1 MKERLWKT
9 GMRRCFAGLLVLV
22 MVLSS
27 LVTAV
32 ASDVTMTQE
41 DIETVIE
48 EVARRKNIP
57 PVILK
62 AIAWKE
68 SRKTQ
73 FTSAG
78 APFVSRG
85 NRGIMQINQI
95 HTGFDAEMI
104 LYDVEYNIEAGA
116 DILLSK
122 WLDPRTPVVGD
133 RDPNVLEHWYF
144 ALWAYNGWLS
154 RNNPNL
160 HGENTYQD
168 GLYNLIHTRYGQEV
182 SMVDW
187 SYIPASGLPPADLHL
202 PEPAVTHEGGILFFQ
217 PEDRALADARQEL
230 YVLDGPGGDVRFT
243 VTRGTELV
251 IAGEAQLADGLYWY
265 RVNHPASGQIGWVA
279 AIYLKPAFVHEE
291 AADDALWSLLL
302 EPAIPEP
309 LHDENDPHGEA
320 EADHAEHVEGED
332 GEAALDIQAVEAVDP
347 VQSSENVPSENVPPE
362 NGTSEE
368 QDDPDTIE
376 AALMSLT
383 ESGEIAADQPADLK
397 EERQEKAEVSD
408 SGFHFIDMKDHPA
421 REAVETLAA
430 LGVVSTSSAE
440 FRPHQT
446 ISRQEIALMLH
457 RFFRLGDAGLSQE
470 ALYQQLSA
478 YQDGATVDAWAQDAM
493 ARAAALRIVTGYP
506 DGTIR
511 PHEAATREQG
521 VVMVVKAMEDQVLP
535 DQRCAS
541 DYFEDGKSIHA
552 WALPSVNTLLKSGI
566 FEGLDHTAFHPQ
578 QEMTRVE
585 LAVVL
590 YRLHQATLEE

>member
-1 MKERLWKT
+1 MKEGLLNTRLHRFVAVT
-9 GMRRCFAGLLVLV
+9 LVLV

-27 LVTAV
+27 VVTTV
-32 ASDVTMTQE
+32 ATDVTMSQD
-41 DIETVIE
+41 DIEMVIE

-85 NRGIMQINQI
+85 NRGIMQINEI
-95 HTGFDAEMI
+95 HTGFDAELI

-168 GLYNLIHTRYGQEV
+168 GLFDLIRTRYGQEV
-182 SMVDW
+182 STVDW
-187 SYIPASGLPPADLHL
+187 SYIPAGGLPPADLHL

-230 YVLDGPGGDVRFT
+230 YVLDGPGGDVRFS
-243 VTRGTELV
+243 VSKGTELV
-251 IAGEAQLADGLYWY
+251 IASEAQLFDGLYWY
-265 RVNHPASGQIGWVA
+265 RVNHPASGQNGWAA
-279 AIYLKPAFVHEE
+279 AIYLKPAFVKEE
-291 AADDALWSLLL
+291 AAEDALWSLLMAPSL
-302 EPAIPEP
+302 PETLEQEDDPGDETLEAGDIEETEETDETDEIDETEPA
-309 LHDENDPHGEA
+309 
-320 EADHAEHVEGED
+320 
-332 GEAALDIQAVEAVDP
+332 
-347 VQSSENVPSENVPPE
+347 
-362 NGTSEE
+362 
-368 QDDPDTIE
+368 
-376 AALMSLT
+376 
-383 ESGEIAADQPADLK
+383 ESGEPATELAGP
-397 EERQEKAEVSD
+397 EIEAPSFQ
-408 SGFHFIDMKDHPA
+408 FIDMTAHPA

-430 LGVVSTSSAE
+430 LGVVSTSNAA
-440 FRPHQT
+440 FRPHQP

-457 RFFRLGDAGLSQE
+457 RFFHLGDAGLSQE
-470 ALYQQLSA
+470 VLYQQLMT
-478 YQDGATVDAWAQDAM
+478 YQDGGSVNAWAQDAM
-493 ARAAALRIVTGYP
+493 ARAVALRIITGYP

-521 VVMVVKAMEDQVLP
+521 VVMVVKAMEDRVLP

-541 DYFEDGKSIHA
+541 VYFEDGKSIHD

-566 FEGLDHTAFHPQ
+566 FEGLDQTSFHPQ

-590 YRLHQATLEE
+590 YRIYQTSQSEDLIASQH

>member
-1 MKERLWKT
+1 MKKGLLSSRL
-9 GMRRCFAGLLVLV
+9 RRCFAGLLVLV

-27 LVTAV
+27 LVTAA
-32 ASDVTMTQE
+32 ASDVTMTQD

-73 FTSAG
+73 FTSGG

-95 HTGFDAEMI
+95 HTGFDAELI

-122 WLDPRTPVVGD
+122 WLDPRTPVVGN

-160 HGENTYQD
+160 HGEKTYQD
-168 GLYNLIHTRYGQEV
+168 SLYDLIRTRYGQEV
-182 SMVDW
+182 STVDW
-187 SYIPASGLPPADLHL
+187 SHIPASGLPPADLHL

-265 RVNHPASGQIGWVA
+265 RVNHPASGQVGWVA

-291 AADDALWSLLL
+291 ATDDALWSLLL
-302 EPAIPEP
+302 EPEMPEP
-309 LHDENDPHGEA
+309 LHDESDPFGEA
-320 EADHAEHVEGED
+320 DTDHTA
-332 GEAALDIQAVEAVDP
+332 GEAGEAVLEIQAVEAADT
-347 VQSSENVPSENVPPE
+347 VQSTENGASE

-368 QDDPDTIE
+368 QDDPEVAE

-383 ESGEIAADQPADLK
+383 ETE
-397 EERQEKAEVSD
+397 QEKAPVSD
-408 SGFHFIDMKDHPA
+408 NGFHFIDMTDHPA

-457 RFFRLGDAGLSQE
+457 RYFRLGDAGLNQE
-470 ALYQQLSA
+470 ALYQQLAA
-478 YQDGATVDAWAQDAM
+478 YEDGTAVDAWAQDAM
-493 ARAAALRIVTGYP
+493 ARAAALRIITGYP

-521 VVMVVKAMEDQVLP
+521 VVMVVKAMEDQVLS

-541 DYFEDGKSIHA
+541 DYFEDGNSIHA

-590 YRLHQATLEE
+590 YRLHQAALWE